1 MTRNLCIVLGDQ
13 LSQNI
18 TSLKNLRKEDD
29 KILMMEVVNEATYVN
44 HHKKKLILIFSAM
57 RHFAEDLKKQGYT
70 VIYSKINNS
79 SNTFTEEL
87 VKQCKNTKPK
97 KIVITHPGEYRV
109 LQEIKKWKKIVKIPV
124 SIVEDERFFC
134 NINEFEKWAASKKE
148 LKMETFY
155 QMMRKKYNILIDENG
170 KPQGGKWNYDIK
182 NRKRLPKNYP
192 SIPKPLEHKPDNI
205 TKQVI
210 EDVKVK
216 FPKHFGNLES
226 FWFGT
231 THQDAIKSLNEFI
244 ENRLE
249 LFGPYEDAMA
259 QNEKFLYHSVLSIN
273 LNIGLLEPKQVIDKV
288 LQKKNIPV
296 ESVEGFVRQILG
308 WREYIRG
315 IYWLTMPKYS
325 ETNYFNA
332 KNNLPEFYWTGK
344 TDMNCMKNCLNQTM
358 QDAYAHHIQRLMI
371 TGNFSLIAGINPKQ
385 VCDWYLSVYADAFEW
400 VELPNTHGMT
410 LYADGGIVGTKP
422 YAASGNYIN
431 KMSDY
436 CKDCK
441 YDVKKKE
448 GEDACPFNY
457 LYWNFFLTNKKKL
470 ENNPRLWTV
479 FSNIKKM
486 SKVKK
491 KQIQND
497 SKNFLTQ
504 ITKT

>member
-1 MTRNLCIVLGDQ
+1 M
-13 LSQNI
+13 
-18 TSLKNLRKEDD
+18 
-29 KILMMEVVNEATYVN
+29 
-44 HHKKKLILIFSAM
+44 
-57 RHFAEDLKKQGYT
+57 
-70 VIYSKINNS
+70 
-79 SNTFTEEL
+79 
-87 VKQCKNTKPK
+87 
-97 KIVITHPGEYRV
+97 ITHPGEYRV

-134 NINEFEKWAASKKE
+134 NINEFQEWAASKKE

-155 QMMRKKYNILIDENG
+155 QMMRKKYDILIDENG

-182 NRKRLPKNYP
+182 NRKRLSKNYP
-192 SIPKPLEHKPDNI
+192 NIPKPLEHNPDKI

-210 EDVKVK
+210 EDVKEK
-216 FPKHFGNLES
+216 FPEHFGNLES

-244 ENRLE
+244 KNRLE

-259 QNEKFLYHSVLSIN
+259 QDEKFLYHSVLSMY

-344 TDMNCMKNCLNQTM
+344 TDMNCIKNCVNQTI

-448 GEDACPFNY
+448 GKDACPFNY
-457 LYWNFFLTNKKKL
+457 LYWNFFLTNTKKL

-486 SKVKK
+486 SKEKK

-497 SKNFLTQ
+497 SKNFLIQ

>member
-1 MTRNLCIVLGDQ
+1 MTRKLCIILGDQ

-18 TSLKNLRKEDD
+18 PTLKNFRKEQD
-29 KILMMEVVNEATYVN
+29 KILMMEVVSEATYVN
-44 HHKKKLILIFSAM
+44 HHKKKLVLVFSAM
-57 RHFAEDLKKQGYT
+57 RHFAESLKKQEYT

-87 VKQCKNTKPK
+87 VKHCKNTKPK

-109 LQEIKKWKKIVKIPV
+109 LQEIKKWEKILKIPV
-124 SIVEDERFFC
+124 SIIDDDRFFC
-134 NINEFEKWAASKKE
+134 NIDEFQKWAIGKKE

-155 QMMRKKYNILIDENG
+155 QMMRKKYNIMIDKNG

-182 NRKRLPKNYP
+182 NRKRLPKSYP
-192 SIPKPLEHKPDNI
+192 NIPKPLEHKPDKI

-210 EDVKVK
+210 NDVKK
-216 FPKHFGNLES
+216 EFPKHFGNLEP

-231 THQDAIKSLNEFI
+231 THQDATKSLNEFI
-244 ENRLE
+244 KNRLE

-259 QNEKFLYHSVLSIN
+259 QDEKFLYHSVLSMY
-273 LNIGLLEPKQVIDKV
+273 LNIGLLEPKQVINKV
-288 LQKKNIPV
+288 LQKKDISV

-315 IYWLTMPKYS
+315 IYWHTMPKYS

-344 TDMNCMKNCLNQTM
+344 TDMNCMKNCLNQTI

-385 VCDWYLSVYADAFEW
+385 VCDWYLSVYADAYEW

-436 CKDCK
+436 CRECK

-448 GEDACPFNY
+448 GKDACPFNY
-457 LYWNFFLTNKKKL
+457 LYWNFFLTNKNKL

-486 SKVKK
+486 SKEKK

-497 SKNFLTQ
+497 SKNFLIQ